1 MCICPYSVSSF
12 IYNVQGGWCTMNA
25 KANWMTTAVEGV
37 VESDKAKNEWENES
51 EMEDGRDRKKRVS
64 ENTRERVMENSRDS
78 V

>member
-1 MCICPYSVSSF
+1 
-12 IYNVQGGWCTMNA
+12 MNA

-64 ENTRERVMENSRDS
+64 DNTRERVMENSRDS